1 MIGETSA
8 AVSFLDSSL
17 AEGFDMAVR
26 AFFAVSSDWSEK
38 RDLTTRSEGMGLA
51 ATAVAGTPG
60 RREEDM
66 GLGGER
72 VK

>member
-1 MIGETSA
+1 MIGETNA

-17 AEGFDMAVR
+17 ADGFETAVR
-26 AFFAVSSDWSEK
+26 AFFAVSNDWSEK

-60 RREEDM
+60 RREEAM
-66 GLGGER
+66 GLGRER